1 MTLELAKSRRL
12 EALNSRRGDRI
23 LVKPGHHSQ
32 VSMPKEG
39 TVAEYLLDAL
49 EQGCQ
54 PEQLEMETGWSKAI
68 VMSNLYKVAKR
79 TGMGI
84 RRSDTTLHLVV
95 PEGAENVFRGPKV
108 VKTEDATQNEDD
120 YMVIEGTLVA

>member
-12 EALNSRRGDRI
+12 EALNSRCGDRI

-32 VSMPKEG
+32 VCMPKEG

-54 PEQLEMETGWSKAI
+54 PEQLEVETGWSKAI

-84 RRSDTTLHLVV
+84 RRSDATLHLVV
-95 PEGAENVFRGPKV
+95 PEGADDTVRGPKV
-108 VKTEDATQNEDD
+108 VKTEDATRDEED
-120 YMVIEGTLVA
+120 YVVIEGTLVA